1 MMKLFNFTTKVAI
14 WNWYANWVF
23 TITGLNCTALM
34 NKGPIRMLLVIPMI
48 WAIVADQLSTLNLNR
63 PDFLGVTKSD
73 IINSKTIYVHNLRN
87 RSDFVLGWESHFLF
101 PFSITPND
109 CTLKRIA
116 IIWVIVHSDRIM
128 NFSPIHHCNFRKYG
142 FCCPIF
148 QCYFILSTFLGGIIC
163 EQRAVTSNMNIR
175 SIWLAE
181 FEMSILITFVPTDVC
196 ESAFC
201 EIFTCPGL
209 GNIGF
214 KFLIQ

>member
-14 WNWYANWVF
+14 WNLDANWVF

-34 NKGPIRMLLVIPMI
+34 FKGPIRMLLVLPMI
-48 WAIVADQLSTLNLNR
+48 WAIVADQLFTLNLNR
-63 PDFLGVTKSD
+63 PDLLGVTKSD
-73 IINSKTIYVHNLRN
+73 IINSKMFYVHNLRN
-87 RSDFVLGWESHFLF
+87 RSDIELGWESHFLH
-101 PFSITPND
+101 IIGGND

-116 IIWVIVHSDRIM
+116 IIWVIVHSDSIIEFRSIY
-128 NFSPIHHCNFRKYG
+128 HCNFRKYG
-142 FCCPIF
+142 LCCPIF

-201 EIFTCPGL
+201 KIFTCQGL
-209 GNIGF
+209 VNIELH
-214 KFLIQ
+214 FLIH